1 MSSVQAAADPDR
13 FQLLTKSSANIIN
26 LLRVRI
32 GTWTTSIS
40 FLFFLERE
48 RGHGRGGGTKRK
60 RENGGGQNRP
70 NLSGPSSFAKWEPIR
85 FCELILRR

>member
-1 MSSVQAAADPDR
+1 MWSVQAAADPDR
-13 FQLLTKSSANIIN
+13 FQLLTESSANIIN

-48 RGHGRGGGTKRK
+48 REVMVVVVERK
-60 RENGGGQNRP
+60 EKGKMVEDRIDR
-70 NLSGPSSFAKWEPIR
+70 I
-85 FCELILRR
+85 

>member
-1 MSSVQAAADPDR
+1 MWSVQAAADPDR

-48 RGHGRGGGTKRK
+48 REVMVVVVERK
-60 RENGGGQNRP
+60 EKGEMVEDRIDR
-70 NLSGPSSFAKWEPIR
+70 I
-85 FCELILRR
+85 